1 MTTESKRLKEE
12 AKKYGVSVQ
21 TYSMATLMAAGWTA
35 AEAYALAYYENE
47 SFSATQNASIRTN
60 ITENPNFRD
69 VVDKLRQKIAGS
81 IQVKTSSLGE
91 LSYGEDGQLSKM
103 EIATLLR
110 QQIDA
115 LPDGK
120 EKAAVVMQYATL
132 FAMQK
137 REEEKEDEEKIIH
150 VYIPLTCTLCPK
162 YKELQEDEKK
172 GEV

>member
-12 AKKYGVSVQ
+12 AKKYGVPVQ
-21 TYSMATLMAAGWTA
+21 SYTMATLMAVGWTA
-35 AEAYALAYYENE
+35 AEAYALAYYENAT
-47 SFSATQNASIRTN
+47 FSATQNASIRTG
-60 ITENPNFRD
+60 ITENPNFKD
-69 VVDKLRQKIAGS
+69 VVDKLRQKITGQAPR
-81 IQVKTSSLGE
+81 TLATGE

-137 REEEKEDEEKIIH
+137 KEEDKNDEEKIIH

-162 YKELQEDEKK
+162 YKELKEEENK
-172 GEV
+172 